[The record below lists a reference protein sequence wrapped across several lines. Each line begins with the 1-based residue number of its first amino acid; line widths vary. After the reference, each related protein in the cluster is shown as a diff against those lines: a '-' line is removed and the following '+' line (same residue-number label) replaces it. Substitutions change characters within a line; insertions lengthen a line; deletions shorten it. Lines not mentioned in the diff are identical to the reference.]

1 MTPVK
6 EKNNFSLKVAIE
18 RQNEPALRLREDNEN
33 NEKKIMRK
41 KFEMKFGKLWKVVS
55 KKIQKTQKF

>member
-18 RQNEPALRLREDNEN
+18 RQNEPALRLREDEDRL
-33 NEKKIMRK
+33 EA
-41 KFEMKFGKLWKVVS
+41 
-55 KKIQKTQKF
+55 